1 VSYDLMTEKL
11 FITRET
17 MDAIINKTLIPN
29 TNKTPASWR
38 YAKFEDRGWKSEFS
52 EFAPI

>member
-1 VSYDLMTEKL
+1 MTEKL

-29 TNKTPASWR
+29 TNKMPEYWR
-38 YAKFEDRGWKSEFS
+38 YQKFFDRGWKSD
-52 EFAPI
+52 I